1 MKEFKRKMEISYLL
15 LSILAVLTG
24 SNFAAGY
31 NTIAAVSFVFSLIT
45 LIFMYVE
52 LYKYTK

>member
-1 MKEFKRKMEISYLL
+1 MEISYLL